1 MRSYKKIFL
10 IFFIFFF
17 KIPAAYSV
25 DNVAFIDMEFII
37 KNSNTGKIVLNKI
50 KNKNNENLE
59 KLKEKDSE
67 LKKKEDSIKSKK
79 NILSKEELDKE
90 IIELNKLL
98 NKLREEKNTM
108 VKEIS
113 LMKEKELNNFYK
125 EVNPIIQSYME
136 ENNIDILLD
145 RKNIFIGKSNS
156 NITENILKIINK

>member
-1 MRSYKKIFL
+1 MRFYKKIFL
-10 IFFIFFF
+10 ILFIFFL

-25 DNVAFIDMEFII
+25 NNIAFIDMEFII
-37 KNSNTGKIVLNKI
+37 KNSNMGKIVLNKI

-59 KLKEKDSE
+59 KLKQKESE
-67 LKKKEDSIKSKK
+67 LKTKEDAIK
-79 NILSKEELDKE
+79 SKEELDKE

-113 LMKEKELNNFYK
+113 LMKDKELNNFYK
-125 EVNPIIQSYME
+125 ELNPIIQSYME
-136 ENNIDILLD
+136 ENKIDILLD

-156 NITENILKIINK
+156 NITESILKIINK